1 MTGCPYNARIFMW
14 KKKEVD
20 NEKDIEYSPETS
32 IPTRE
37 GTVAKCDFCP
47 DMIRKKKL
55 PHCVS
60 ACPMGAIFFG
70 DINEDSVTNGVE
82 TVGFTEMIQNSD
94 GYRHLE
100 NLGTEPSVY
109 YLPATNRDVP
119 FEKGLEG
126 KDEELLKR
134 YERTPYFKNKKNG

>member
-1 MTGCPYNARIFMW
+1 MAVFFELPVGIPWLERIFYVGQSSIGKLRVMA
-14 KKKEVD
+14 E
-20 NEKDIEYSPETS
+20 EHRLETGLVNPCKTLFG
-32 IPTRE
+32 IRFLVV
-37 GTVAKCDFCP
+37 TV
-47 DMIRKKKL
+47 
-55 PHCVS
+55 
-60 ACPMGAIFFG
+60 
-70 DINEDSVTNGVE
+70 GVE